1 MRGTEVLRKIRV
13 DENDNDP
20 QEIRHRDSEKGL
32 RIWEWRMEVKEDE
45 LLVVGFLFYGKGLIH
60 FGRVCSLG

>member
-13 DENDNDP
+13 DENDHDP
-20 QEIRHRDSEKGL
+20 LEIRPRDSEKGL
-32 RIWEWRMEVKEDE
+32 RTWEWRMEVKRDE
-45 LLVVGFLFYGKGLIH
+45 LLVVGFLFYGKGLMR